1 MNKFKMVPEVVLL
14 LSNTDYHEQ
23 VQDYPRGYGGQCLVK
38 VEKPLPYSRSCSWQ
52 SEFGSSKIISGI
64 ILNLFMVAG
73 N

>member
-1 MNKFKMVPEVVLL
+1 M
-14 LSNTDYHEQ
+14 
-23 VQDYPRGYGGQCLVK
+23 VK
-38 VEKPLPYSRSCSWQ
+38 VEQPLPYSRSCSWQ